1 METQTSSRT
10 AKKSISHF
18 SRHRD
23 TAAAA
28 SRETQNKE
36 PNAEPLLVFSS
47 QQLECHKTQQ
57 QQQHNTHPTKK
68 GAMTA
73 MSKVPTTTIR
83 ESRIVDDKLNND
95 CFTDCSRYRKSR
107 RKTMQTEAA
116 TSRWSGLV
124 HSRSGSLKSCQNLL
138 VILMLWLNLS
148 SIECFQKPQE
158 GESAMDFCA
167 MRWERVSFPH
177 SPVLLLL
184 QTWMGNLKLALCV
197 EKLPT
202 TAQLQLSILNSIPL
216 LSLSRPFSFSPCSF
230 FQLHF
235 STSLGRFMVSIR
247 YSLADT
253 NWRVYN
259 EQSRRLHRKR
269 WRQIPH
275 ARVSTRCFDRFFSSF
290 FLPFHPMPFCHFGND
305 SLSSSSFRLIYSE
318 HVLCCVVLCSLAGVL
333 SSFDD
338 KDDTSR
344 NSISCPWLTWA
355 TSTHTRYSIQFTFLI
370 VVLFLYCC
378 SIYWLI
384 LCNLS
389 SLSLFLPSRKRCHRC
404 VVIYEK
410 HKNVL
415 QYKESEC
422 DEVKE
427 HLCPSALTSRSIIK
441 TSEHDHTSDTRGVVA
456 NNTNHPNILAMKQ
469 GSSRVQSTSDHR
481 SYDDNY
487 SKQDRP

>member
-1 METQTSSRT
+1 
-10 AKKSISHF
+10 
-18 SRHRD
+18 
-23 TAAAA
+23 
-28 SRETQNKE
+28 
-36 PNAEPLLVFSS
+36 
-47 QQLECHKTQQ
+47 
-57 QQQHNTHPTKK
+57 
-68 GAMTA
+68 

-167 MRWERVSFPH
+167 MRKSEFSTQ
-177 SPVLLLL
+177 SPVLCSKLEWETWNLLFVSK
-184 QTWMGNLKLALCV
+184 N
-197 EKLPT
+197 
-202 TAQLQLSILNSIPL
+202 
-216 LSLSRPFSFSPCSF
+216 SRP
-230 FQLHF
+230 
-235 STSLGRFMVSIR
+235 
-247 YSLADT
+247 
-253 NWRVYN
+253 
-259 EQSRRLHRKR
+259 
-269 WRQIPH
+269 PH
-275 ARVSTRCFDRFFSSF
+275 SC
-290 FLPFHPMPFCHFGND
+290 
-305 SLSSSSFRLIYSE
+305 
-318 HVLCCVVLCSLAGVL
+318 
-333 SSFDD
+333 
-338 KDDTSR
+338 
-344 NSISCPWLTWA
+344 NSQ
-355 TSTHTRYSIQFTFLI
+355 YSIQFPFSRSHFPLQLLPTAFFHKLGKVHGFNQVFPRRYELEGLQWAIEATASQAMETNSSCESKYTMFRPIFLPSFHFI
-370 VVLFLYCC
+370 PCHSVISVMIPYPHPHFTSYIPSMCCALLLGCSAVLTTRTIHQGIRYFAPD
-378 SIYWLI
+378 WLGI
-384 LCNLS
+384 HLHTLDIQSNSHSWLS
-389 SLSLFLPSRKRCHRC
+389 YYFFAAARYIDLSFAIFLFLPSRKRCHRC